1 MDHKKKL
8 TGALLAWLCW
18 CHAAYAADPQTQTAP
33 TPPVRPEPRLSKSM
47 NEQVVMV
54 SSGTGMFG
62 VQLETTIFKP
72 DGPGPFPIVM
82 MNHGKS
88 LGPPSQQPRSRDI
101 VIARE
106 FLHRGYAVVLP
117 MRRGFSKST
126 GQFIGGTC
134 NTTENGIAQAN
145 DLQSA
150 LNYVLAQPW
159 ADKDKVVV
167 MGQSHGGLSTMAFG
181 ARNPA
186 HVKALVNFAGGL
198 RYNLPSCD
206 WKPALVEAFTVYGKT
221 ARLPSVW
228 FYGANDSYF
237 APELVRQMYAAYTKS
252 GADAK
257 LIAFGPFK
265 NDAHGMSGSREGVPI
280 WWPET
285 EALLKRVGL
294 PTANIIALSDEPAGT
309 NFARLDDDT
318 AVPYVKQDGRIG
330 YDRFLQAP
338 LPRAFAISES
348 GRWVI
353 ASGGESPVEVALDVC
368 QKRADAPCSIYA
380 VDQNVVWVDK
390 GRHAQGG
397 SDKTA
402 AMH

>member
-8 TGALLAWLCW
+8 RCALLAWLCL
-18 CHAAYAADPQTQTAP
+18 CNAAYAADSQTQAAP

-47 NEQVVMV
+47 NEEVVMV

-72 DGPGPFPIVM
+72 DGSGPFPIVM

-101 VIARE
+101 VIA
-106 FLHRGYAVVLP
+106 
-117 MRRGFSKST
+117 
-126 GQFIGGTC
+126 
-134 NTTENGIAQAN
+134 QAN

-159 ADKDKVVV
+159 AEKDKVVI

-198 RYNLPSCD
+198 RYNLPTCD
-206 WKPALVEAFTVYGKT
+206 WKPALVEAFTTYGKT
-221 ARLPSVW
+221 TRLPSVW

-237 APELVRQMYAAYTKS
+237 APELARQMYEAYTKS

-265 NDAHGMSGSREGVPI
+265 NDAHGMSGSRDGVPI

-294 PTANIIALSDEPAGT
+294 PTAKIIALSDEPAGT

-368 QKRADAPCSIYA
+368 QKRADAPC
-380 VDQNVVWVDK
+380 
-390 GRHAQGG
+390 R
-397 SDKTA
+397 
-402 AMH
+402 